1 MMTSG
6 KKKPHNEANAL
17 CLLLSSV
24 QNALE
29 RWAVILSVGWA
40 AGLPTSPHPSL
51 LVYLLCDISQD

>member
-1 MMTSG
+1 MMMTSG

-29 RWAVILSVGWA
+29 R
-40 AGLPTSPHPSL
+40 
-51 LVYLLCDISQD
+51 